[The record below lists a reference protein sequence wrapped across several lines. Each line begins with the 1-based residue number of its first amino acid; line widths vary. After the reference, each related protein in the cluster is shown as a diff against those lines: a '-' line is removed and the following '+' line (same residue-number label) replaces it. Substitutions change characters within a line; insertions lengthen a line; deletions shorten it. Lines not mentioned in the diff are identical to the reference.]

1 MKKRLFI
8 LSLAFVLMFTFTGCE
23 FSKSEGSDNGSQPE
37 KIVFA
42 DAADHLI
49 YAQLNSLSY
58 EDMGAKVIIGVNGD
72 VKEYFSEYFT
82 EQDEKYINFL
92 NEFLQN
98 ANLYYELMYKSAGK
112 GKMPNLAAKYG
123 ILFKDNAIFDIA
135 LSADDNKVGL
145 SSPAISEKGFSL
157 NYKKLLAEAD
167 EESLAIFN
175 KVLQLDIRKYIDIAM
190 GGKKAYEF
198 YNEDLSSIKEVYSK
212 YINDNSSKT
221 ETTSIT
227 RDGKEIAV
235 TEYKITYDY
244 DEAIKINKEILEAI
258 KKDEKL
264 RNLILERMDAICDEL
279 IKSKDYEIFDISE
292 EEVKSFKEEISKAKE
307 NGFDK
312 AWEEGIEEAIA
323 QNEANL
329 TSPEMAEVFDFLN
342 ALDIEYLIR
351 INENDKV
358 DSTLINFTIKN
369 PENDKSLSAYGEL
382 VYLNPEELVFPDNS
396 KFLDLTEMV
405 NLSDDE
411 RAKYFVNNKKAFDY
425 VKNYILEAINYALED
440 EKIVEIYALMEK
452 HEMIMEKATIDAG
465 LKQVKIMIENIT
477 PEEMMGM

>member
-1 MKKRLFI
+1 
-8 LSLAFVLMFTFTGCE
+8 
-23 FSKSEGSDNGSQPE
+23 
-37 KIVFA
+37 
-42 DAADHLI
+42 
-49 YAQLNSLSY
+49 
-58 EDMGAKVIIGVNGD
+58 
-72 VKEYFSEYFT
+72 
-82 EQDEKYINFL
+82 
-92 NEFLQN
+92 
-98 ANLYYELMYKSAGK
+98 
-112 GKMPNLAAKYG
+112 
-123 ILFKDNAIFDIA
+123 
-135 LSADDNKVGL
+135 
-145 SSPAISEKGFSL
+145 
-157 NYKKLLAEAD
+157 
-167 EESLAIFN
+167 
-175 KVLQLDIRKYIDIAM
+175 
-190 GGKKAYEF
+190 
-198 YNEDLSSIKEVYSK
+198 
-212 YINDNSSKT
+212 
-221 ETTSIT
+221 
-227 RDGKEIAV
+227 
-235 TEYKITYDY
+235 
-244 DEAIKINKEILEAI
+244 
-258 KKDEKL
+258 
-264 RNLILERMDAICDEL
+264 MDAICDEL

-411 RAKYFVNNKKAFDY
+411 RAKYFVNNKEAFDY